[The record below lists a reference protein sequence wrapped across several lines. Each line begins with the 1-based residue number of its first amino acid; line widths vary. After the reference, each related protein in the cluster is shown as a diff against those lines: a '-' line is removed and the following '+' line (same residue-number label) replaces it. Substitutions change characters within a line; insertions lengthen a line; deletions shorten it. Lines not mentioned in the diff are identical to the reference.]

1 MACQRRV
8 EGVGNLSIQNIVSDT
23 SKFPIFA
30 LPCMNT
36 TTSHREQ
43 KPIGLPLLFLQ
54 MAVSAVA
61 FMVVMPTMALVM
73 PPWELGKRLVSYA
86 RYRRTMQ
93 RNSVVAAYYR
103 SLRHLLTEE
112 AQGSFKEEHER
123 PPARISQLIRQ
134 LDQATPSFTRQ
145 HRPAIS

>member
-36 TTSHREQ
+36 TTSYREQ

-73 PPWELGKRLVSYA
+73 PPWESASG
-86 RYRRTMQ
+86 
-93 RNSVVAAYYR
+93 
-103 SLRHLLTEE
+103 
-112 AQGSFKEEHER
+112 
-123 PPARISQLIRQ
+123 
-134 LDQATPSFTRQ
+134 
-145 HRPAIS
+145 